1 MLHAP
6 GYFFLSLILPLLL
19 SLFLGC
25 RPKLIKFLL
34 VVSVSFS
41 ALSLNPSALAA
52 TLSWQ
57 PAHPS
62 PQLLWAQAVSFF
74 LEGVQQC
81 CHFDPGLAVSWL
93 QAPHKEAGNVFGSL
107 WLATPPG
114 QPALR
119 SVQCRW
125 LTAQAPGFPPQEI
138 PIWQLAASLRCLQ
151 PGRALLQQALPTAAE
166 DKGL

>member
-1 MLHAP
+1 MHAP

-19 SLFLGC
+19 SLFLGR
-25 RPKLIKFLL
+25 RPKCIKFLL
-34 VVSVSFS
+34 VVSVPFS

-62 PQLLWAQAVSFF
+62 PQLLWAQAGSFF
-74 LEGVQQC
+74 AEGVREC
-81 CHFDPGLAVSWL
+81 CHFDPRLAVSWL
-93 QAPHKEAGNVFGSL
+93 RAPRREAGNVFGSPRL
-107 WLATPPG
+107 WLATLLG
-114 QPALR
+114 RPALR

-138 PIWQLAASLRCLQ
+138 LIW
-151 PGRALLQQALPTAAE
+151 
-166 DKGL
+166 